1 MAKVAIFS
9 GGKKVTCL
17 PYLDNEFQLVAR
29 IRQDSKQF
37 RFIWLIPLVDGRQS
51 TFEQIGET
59 KTLVKN
65 RGTDEEE
72 RSGRGAM
79 AGRSSISF
87 VTGDG
92 LVALQGPKVAIVDVR
107 CTSCCSSL
115 FFFSF
120 VFGYFY
126 FCSFWEHKQEVVC
139 NPAGSS
145 AKSSEWGTLGMEEY
159 ICRGSMASWCTRAP
173 LRATEY

>member
-126 FCSFWEHKQEVVC
+126 FYSFWEHKQEVVC

-145 AKSSEWGTLGMEEY
+145 AKSSE
-159 ICRGSMASWCTRAP
+159 
-173 LRATEY
+173 

>member
-1 MAKVAIFS
+1 
-9 GGKKVTCL
+9 
-17 PYLDNEFQLVAR
+17 LVAR

-65 RGTDEEE
+65 RGTEEE
-72 RSGRGAM
+72 EQSGRGAM

-107 CTSCCSSL
+107 CTSCCSL
-115 FFFSF
+115 LVFSF
-120 VFGYFY
+120 VFWLFL
-126 FCSFWEHKQEVVC
+126 FLFF
-139 NPAGSS
+139 
-145 AKSSEWGTLGMEEY
+145 LG
-159 ICRGSMASWCTRAP
+159 AQTRSCM
-173 LRATEY
+173 